1 VNALQ
6 DKPLPVYD
14 DGSAIRDY
22 LHVDDHYA
30 GIDAVLCGGAS
41 GEAYNL
47 GAREQVNGV
56 RVPKTILAALGKPE
70 SLILH
75 VPDRPGHDYHDSVD
89 PTAAEKLGWK
99 LRFGFEEGLR
109 ETLGWHLKNADWWR
123 KIGADESYASFIRS
137 WYVEHSA
144 K

>member
-1 VNALQ
+1 
-6 DKPLPVYD
+6 
-14 DGSAIRDY
+14 
-22 LHVDDHYA
+22 
-30 GIDAVLCGGAS
+30 VLGGGAS
-41 GEAYNL
+41 GKAYNL

-56 RVPKTILAALGKPE
+56 QVAKTILAALGKPE

-75 VPDRPGHDYHDSVD
+75 VPDRPGHDYRYSVD

-99 LRFGFEEGLR
+99 RRFGFGTGLR
-109 ETLGWHLKNADWWR
+109 ETVEWYLENPDWWQ

-137 WYVEHSA
+137 WYVERSA